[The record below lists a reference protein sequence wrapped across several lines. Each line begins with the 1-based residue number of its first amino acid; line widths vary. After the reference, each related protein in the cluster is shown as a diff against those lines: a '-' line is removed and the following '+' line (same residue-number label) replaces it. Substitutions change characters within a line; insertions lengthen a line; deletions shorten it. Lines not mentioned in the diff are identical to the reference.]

1 MARISPPTVPTVK
14 ACSAA
19 LAAAAWCA
27 AFGVFVVRYAPMLWR
42 ARADGRPG

>member
-1 MARISPPTVPTVK
+1 V
-14 ACSAA
+14 A

-42 ARADGRPG
+42 ARVDVRRG